1 MKNMTEKDQTN
12 TPASDKDSV
21 KKMDRRSVLRGL
33 AGLPVAG
40 LFSYELFKKIRYE
53 DQKNNVLLKELDLE
67 AISAP
72 AKLQPARKGDLIR
85 IGMVGFGD
93 RANALA
99 KALGF
104 LPHENTARRIEA
116 GYLDDWLAQADLNV
130 AITGICEVFD
140 QRAQQGLEIAAS
152 EFRPGGGQPSGLP
165 VKRYMSY
172 EEMLADEN
180 IDAVVIATPDHHHAR
195 MTIAA
200 AKAGKH
206 VYCEKSP
213 AIREDELY
221 ELVDTVKGSG
231 IVYQLG
237 HQISKNAVFQQARE
251 IIQKEILGKITL
263 IETTTNRN
271 TPDGAWI
278 RHLDANGNPKPGDV
292 HSIDWDQWQGN
303 APKVPFS
310 IDRYYNWTK
319 WFDYDMGML
328 GQLFTHEY
336 DAINQLLNIGIPESA
351 VSSGGIYY
359 WKDNREIPDLLHS
372 VFEYPEK
379 DLTMIYS
386 ACLASSRN
394 RGRVIMG
401 NDASMELGGSL
412 HITPDNNSSRYRKQL
427 DEGLISPSQ
436 PMLSI
441 NPNSGKID
449 AVSSATAQY
458 YAQRGLTTTRIGDL
472 NIDVTHLHIKEWIDC
487 IRDGGIPA
495 TNIDR
500 AFEEGVTMLMAQKS
514 YLEGRKVNWDPVN
527 RKIVEEV

>member
-1 MKNMTEKDQTN
+1 MEDQKNGNQ
-12 TPASDKDSV
+12 DKKILDDKSS
-21 KKMDRRSVLRGL
+21 KSNMSRRSVLKGL

-40 LFSYELFKKIRYE
+40 IFSYELFKKTTY
-53 DQKNNVLLKELDLE
+53 DNQNKNNLINELGLGD
-67 AISAP
+67 ISAP
-72 AKLQPARKGDLIR
+72 AELSPARKGDLIR
-85 IGMVGFGD
+85 IGFVGFGA
-93 RANALA
+93 RAVSLA

-104 LPHENTARRIEA
+104 IHPENTARRIQN
-116 GYLDDWLAQADLNV
+116 GHLDDWLAQADLNV

-140 QRAQQGLEIAAS
+140 QRAQNGLEVAAS
-152 EFRPGGGQPSGLP
+152 EFRPGGGKPSGLP
-165 VKRYMSY
+165 VKRYRNY
-172 EEMLADEN
+172 KEMLADKD
-180 IDAVVIATPDHHHAR
+180 IDAVVIATPDHHHAS
-195 MTIAA
+195 MAIEA

-221 ELVDTVKGSG
+221 ELYDTIKNSN

-237 HQISKNAVFQQARE
+237 HQISKNTIFRQAKE
-251 IIQKEILGKITL
+251 IINKGILGKISL

-271 TPDGAWI
+271 TASGAWI
-278 RHLDANGNPKPGDV
+278 RHLDENGNPKPGDEK
-292 HSIDWDQWQGN
+292 SIDWEQWLGN

-310 IDRYYNWTK
+310 IDRYYNWAK
-319 WFDYDMGML
+319 WFDYDLGML

-336 DAINQLLNIGIPESA
+336 DAVNQLLDIGIPKTA

-379 DLTMIYS
+379 ELTLIYS
-386 ACLASSRN
+386 ACLASSRD

-412 HITPDNNSSRYRKQL
+412 KITADNDSSRFRQQIK
-427 DEGLISPSQ
+427 DGLIDSSE

-449 AVSSATAQY
+449 AVTSATSKY
-458 YAQRGLTTTRIGDL
+458 YEQRGLYTTRIG
-472 NIDVTHLHIKEWIDC
+472 NRKMDVTHLHIKEWIDC
-487 IRDGGIPA
+487 IRGGGTPA
-495 TNIDR
+495 SNIER
-500 AFEEGVTMLMAQKS
+500 AFEEGVTMLMAHKS
-514 YLEGRKVNWDPVN
+514 YIEGRKVEWDPIK
-527 RKIVEEV
+527 RRII